1 MAKTIWRVEVNTLKS
16 DPVVNYLEI
25 RKTPEDSAQQAIKFA
40 SSLGRYLGKY
50 CENGL
55 NYITV
60 HFCTPEMDHAIYSAS
75 YHPADG
81 WYRA

>member
-1 MAKTIWRVEVNTLKS
+1 MAKTIWRVEVNTLQD
-16 DPVVNYLEI
+16 DPIAHYLEI
-25 RKTPEDSAQQAIKFA
+25 QKTPEDSAKQAIKFA
-40 SSLGRYLGKY
+40 YSSGRYLGKY
-50 CENGL
+50 CGYGL

-60 HFCTPEMDHAIYSAS
+60 HFITPEMEHAVYSAS